1 MVALSCPH
9 CGNKNDVIKF
19 GTNRSGTARCRCLA
33 PGCGKTFTPAP
44 KSRSLSPEKAA
55 AIERTLA
62 EHVSQQGIARMLK
75 VGRDTI
81 RAVRKKGRAACS
93 HACVT

>member
-9 CGNKNDVIKF
+9 CGNKKDVIKF

-33 PGCGKTFTPAP
+33 QGCGRTFTPAP
-44 KSRSLSPEKAA
+44 KSRSLTPEKEA
-55 AIERTLA
+55 AIARVLA
-62 EHVSQQGIARMLK
+62 ERVSQQGIARMLK
-75 VGRDTI
+75 VGRDTV
-81 RAVRKKGRAACS
+81 RTVRKKRHSVCS